1 MSGIVNLTEKER
13 MALLRILDYEKNTD
27 PVRDWPLGWSW
38 SAVRM
43 HPSVL
48 NSLILKGIVEERF
61 HSRSYRGLALTQSG
75 RKQAE
80 MLLSKIE
87 PVSEQRA
94 PLPLEL
100 PEDLFD
106 PIEGYSDIK
115 PLVIQAIKSEKPVHV
130 LFTGVPSSAKT
141 MFLLE
146 SARLGAPYILGSQ
159 STRLYL
165 PSCFT
170 DADSGTRTTI
180 LAALARAYPRLG
192 TVMHTIPSGTSLAS

>member
-1 MSGIVNLTEKER
+1 MAELVDLTEKEQA
-13 MALLRILDYEKNTD
+13 ALLRILDYEKSTH

-38 SAVRM
+38 SVVRT

-48 NSLILKGIVEERF
+48 NSLVLKRIVEERF

-80 MLLSKIE
+80 VLLAKIE
-87 PVSEQRA
+87 LVSEQKV
-94 PLPLEL
+94 PLPLEP

-146 SARLGAPYILGSQ
+146 LARLGGTLYTRFAVDQ
-159 STRLYL
+159 SRYCRRSIR
-165 PSCFT
+165 P
-170 DADSGTRTTI
+170 
-180 LAALARAYPRLG
+180 
-192 TVMHTIPSGTSLAS
+192 